1 VQWMPRPFAFRLQV
15 SVFCCYLQS
24 RMAKV
29 IEACVREGH
38 DIVSL
43 LVARGIEPTTKQP
56 IEKYQVLCRKCG
68 NDLPFILKNSNYRV
82 IQRRTKKEMEK
93 TDDGTST

>member
-1 VQWMPRPFAFRLQV
+1 MDAPAFRFPLASSPPLV
-15 SVFCCYLQS
+15 VPSS
-24 RMAKV
+24 SMAKV
-29 IEACVREGH
+29 IQVCVVEGH

-43 LVARGIEPTTKQP
+43 LVARSIEPTTKLP

-82 IQRRTKKEMEK
+82 NNRRTKKEKEQA
-93 TDDGTST
+93 DGSASA